1 MEFLNYNQVDVDTIN
16 VEFPGFD
23 PHKGIFISGVTRD
36 GNIICI
42 KKVIMKL
49 LNLNNNELELEFL
62 YSDNNFYKFIYSL
75 DKCCRGQIIKNAS
88 TWFGSNANED
98 TINNIYKNSINLPVK
113 IPALPF
119 MRFNYDEECKIMKK
133 RKKLEISELKSN
145 MELEIDFTITGIQ
158 YYKNKCNLCY
168 SIQSIKVLND
178 ICQSFDSLFDEDNVE
193 SNIDSETNDMT
204 ASSFKKSI

>member
-1 MEFLNYNQVDVDTIN
+1 MEFLNYNEVDIDTIN
-16 VEFPGFD
+16 VEFPSFD
-23 PHKGIFISGVTRD
+23 SHKGIFISSVTRN
-36 GNIICI
+36 GNTICI

-49 LNLNNNELELEFL
+49 LNINNNELELEFL

-75 DKCCRGQIIKNAS
+75 DKCCREQIIKNGS
-88 TWFGSNANED
+88 TWFGSNLNDD

-119 MRFNYDEECKIMKK
+119 IRFNCAEECKIIKK
-133 RKKLEISELKSN
+133 RKKLEISELKPN
-145 MELEIDFTITGIQ
+145 MELEIDLTITGIE
-158 YYKNKCNLCY
+158 YYKNKCHLSY
-168 SIQSIKVLND
+168 SVQSIKVIND
-178 ICQSFDSLFDEDNVE
+178 ICQSFDSLFDADNIE